1 MTAVAPQRRLR
12 ALGWLVLALVAAA
25 GIVVA
30 VVRDEGPANSR
41 ERIEAIARTLKCPTC
56 EAESVY
62 DSRATSA
69 QQIKAEIARQVSA
82 GRTDAEIRAGI
93 ERSFPGSQFVPP
105 ADGLGSLVWV
115 MPVVAAVAALGG
127 LVVFFRSRRLAGG
140 ASAEDRAL
148 VAAALAA
155 QRDRELEEQ
164 EA

>member
-1 MTAVAPQRRLR
+1 MKPRL
-12 ALGWLVLALVAAA
+12 LGWVGLVLIVAAGLA
-25 GIVVA
+25 VA
-30 VVRDEGPANSR
+30 VVRDEGPSDSR

-69 QQIKAEIARQVSA
+69 MQIKAEIARQVAA
-82 GRTDAEIRAGI
+82 GRTDAEIRAAI

-105 ADGLGSLVWV
+105 AEGFASLVWAL
-115 MPVVAAVAALGG
+115 PVIAGIAALAG
-127 LVVFFRSRRLAGG
+127 LVVVFRSRRLAGE

-155 QRDRELEEQ
+155 RRDRELEEQ

>member
-1 MTAVAPQRRLR
+1 VTSR
-12 ALGWLVLALVAAA
+12 ALGWFALVLIVVAALA
-25 GIVVA
+25 VA
-30 VVRDEGPANSR
+30 VVRDEGPADSR

-69 QQIKAEIARQVSA
+69 LQIKAEIARQVAA
-82 GRTDAEIRAGI
+82 GRTDAEIRGAI

-105 ADGLGSLVWV
+105 AEGFASLVWAL
-115 MPVVAAVAALGG
+115 PVVAGIAALAG
-127 LVVFFRSRRLAGG
+127 LVVVFRSRRLTGA

>member
-1 MTAVAPQRRLR
+1 VKPRLLGWV
-12 ALGWLVLALVAAA
+12 ALGLIVAAA
-25 GIVVA
+25 LAVA
-30 VVRDEGPANSR
+30 VVRDEGPADSR

-69 QQIKAEIARQVSA
+69 MQIKAEIARQVAA

-105 ADGLGSLVWV
+105 AEGFASLVWAL
-115 MPVVAAVAALGG
+115 PVIAGIAAVAG
-127 LVVFFRSRRLAGG
+127 LVVMFRSRRLAGA